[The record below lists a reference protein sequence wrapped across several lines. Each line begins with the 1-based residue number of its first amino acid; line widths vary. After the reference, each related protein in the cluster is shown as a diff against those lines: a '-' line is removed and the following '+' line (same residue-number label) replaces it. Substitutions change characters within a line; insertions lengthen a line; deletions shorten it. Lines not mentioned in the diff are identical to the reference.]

1 MNKRA
6 YTVCFDLFI
15 PSLASFTLTRIPKMK
30 NLITVVCATAIIAL
44 AGCSSSSTPPPREDT
59 PSPPQP
65 SAQIQ
70 VVHAVADAP
79 SITVNVGGPPPA
91 GSDLIGLVFAGVSNG
106 SFLPVD
112 AVDVSVDANLPDG
125 TAVEVV
131 AATPVDFVV
140 DTRTIIVATGAVGA
154 IEAVVLVQDVPGAAS
169 TGNARLRFMHA
180 AVGVGTVD
188 VYATAPDAD
197 LAASA
202 PVATIAFQEAGD
214 VLDLAP
220 GDYQVRVTPTG
231 DPATVIFDAG
241 TATLIG
247 GEDILAVAVNN
258 TTASTQPITLLVAD
272 TTTGD
277 SDVVQD
283 VNGEAATRFVHASPD
298 AGPFDILVDDVA
310 EVEGIVYTEFAET
323 EGRAPA
329 TYDIE
334 VTAAGD
340 ALTSVFQV
348 DITLSSGGY
357 YESTALGSVLAVPV
371 EPAAAEEFTVGLTAF
386 GFHDYRRIVTDTK
399 LRIVH
404 ASVLAAAGADI
415 YVVEAGTDITGATA
429 TAAGAVIGDSTGFI
443 TLDPGSYDIVIT
455 VVDEVTE
462 EDVEVF
468 RMDAVALDADGIYSA
483 IAVDDLVN
491 VGELSIIALDDLA
504 P

>member
-1 MNKRA
+1 
-6 YTVCFDLFI
+6 
-15 PSLASFTLTRIPKMK
+15 MK

-283 VNGEAATRFVHASPD
+283 V
-298 AGPFDILVDDVA
+298 
-310 EVEGIVYTEFAET
+310 
-323 EGRAPA
+323 
-329 TYDIE
+329 
-334 VTAAGD
+334 
-340 ALTSVFQV
+340 
-348 DITLSSGGY
+348 
-357 YESTALGSVLAVPV
+357 
-371 EPAAAEEFTVGLTAF
+371 
-386 GFHDYRRIVTDTK
+386 
-399 LRIVH
+399 
-404 ASVLAAAGADI
+404 
-415 YVVEAGTDITGATA
+415 
-429 TAAGAVIGDSTGFI
+429 
-443 TLDPGSYDIVIT
+443 
-455 VVDEVTE
+455 
-462 EDVEVF
+462 
-468 RMDAVALDADGIYSA
+468 
-483 IAVDDLVN
+483 
-491 VGELSIIALDDLA
+491 
-504 P
+504 

>member
-1 MNKRA
+1 LQYKKRSANKNADFKGDYLMNKRA

-79 SITVNVGGPPPA
+79 SINVNVGGPPPA
-91 GSDLIGLVFAGVSNG
+91 GSDLLGLVFSGVSNG

-298 AGPFDILVDDVA
+298 AGPFDVLVDDVA

-334 VTAAGD
+334 VTA
-340 ALTSVFQV
+340 
-348 DITLSSGGY
+348 LSNRLRPKS
-357 YESTALGSVLAVPV
+357 SRSVLRPLA
-371 EPAAAEEFTVGLTAF
+371 FMIIVGLSQIRSCA
-386 GFHDYRRIVTDTK
+386 
-399 LRIVH
+399 
-404 ASVLAAAGADI
+404 
-415 YVVEAGTDITGATA
+415 
-429 TAAGAVIGDSTGFI
+429 
-443 TLDPGSYDIVIT
+443 
-455 VVDEVTE
+455 
-462 EDVEVF
+462 
-468 RMDAVALDADGIYSA
+468 
-483 IAVDDLVN
+483 
-491 VGELSIIALDDLA
+491 
-504 P
+504 

>member
-1 MNKRA
+1 
-6 YTVCFDLFI
+6 
-15 PSLASFTLTRIPKMK
+15 MK
-30 NLITVVCATAIIAL
+30 NLMTVVCATAIFAL
-44 AGCSSSSTPPPREDT
+44 AGCDSSDPPPPREDT
-59 PSPPQP
+59 PSPPP
-65 SAQIQ
+65 AAAQLQ

-79 SITVNVGGPPPA
+79 SVNVNVGGPPPA
-91 GSDLIGLVFAGVSNG
+91 GSDLLGLVFTGVSNS

-112 AVDVSVDANLPDG
+112 AVDVSVDANLPGG
-125 TAVEVV
+125 TTVEVV

-154 IEAVVLVQDVPGAAS
+154 IEAVVLTQDVPDAAS
-169 TGNARLRFMHA
+169 IGTARLRVMHA

-202 PVATIAFQEAGD
+202 PIATIAFQEAGD
-214 VLDLAP
+214 VLDLAA
-220 GDYQVRVTPTG
+220 GDYQIRVTPTG
-231 DPATVIFDAG
+231 VPAIVVFDAG
-241 TATLIG
+241 TATLVG
-247 GEDILAVAVNN
+247 GEDLLAVAVNN
-258 TTASTQPITLLVAD
+258 TTASTQPILLLVTD

-277 SDVVQD
+277 TGVVQD

-298 AGPFDILVDDVA
+298 AGPLDVLVDDVA

-340 ALTSVFQV
+340 PLTSLFQV

-371 EPAAAEEFTVGLTAF
+371 EPAEPEEFTVGLTAF
-386 GFHDYRRIVTDTK
+386 GFHDYRRIATDTK
-399 LRIVH
+399 LRVDQG
-404 ASVLAAAGADI
+404 SLLYAAGADI
-415 YVVEAGTDITGATA
+415 YVVEAGTDITTATA
-429 TAAGAVIGDSTGFI
+429 TAAGAVIGDSTGFM
-443 TLDPGSYDIVIT
+443 TLVPGSYDIVIT

-468 RMDAVALDADGIYSA
+468 RMDGVALAPGGIYSA
-483 IAVDDLVN
+483 VAVDDLVTI
-491 VGELSIIALDDLA
+491 GALDIIALDDLA

>member
-1 MNKRA
+1 MKNI
-6 YTVCFDLFI
+6 LFI
-15 PSLASFTLTRIPKMK
+15 TILTA
-30 NLITVVCATAIIAL
+30 LIAL
-44 AGCSSSSTPPPREDT
+44 VGCDSSSTPAPIPETPTPPT
-59 PSPPQP
+59 PQ
-65 SAQIQ
+65 AQIQ

-106 SFLPVD
+106 EFLPVD

-154 IEAVVLVQDVPGAAS
+154 VEAVVLVQDVPGAAN
-169 TGNARLRFMHA
+169 TGTARLRFMHA

-202 PVATIAFQEAGD
+202 PVATIAFQEDGG

-247 GEDILAVAVNN
+247 GEDILAVAINN

-298 AGPFDILVDDVA
+298 AGPLDVLVDDVA

-334 VTAAGD
+334 VTVAGD
-340 ALTSVFQV
+340 PLTSLFQV
-348 DITLSSGGY
+348 DIALSSGGY

-371 EPAAAEEFTVGLTAF
+371 EPPAAEEFTVGLTAF

-399 LRIVH
+399 LRVVQG
-404 ASVLAAAGADI
+404 SLLYAAGADI
-415 YVVEAGTDITGATA
+415 YVVEAGTDITTATA

-455 VVDEVTE
+455 VVDEVTML
-462 EDVEVF
+462 DVEVF
-468 RMDAVALDADGIYSA
+468 RMDGVALAANGIYSA
-483 IAVDDLVN
+483 IAIDDRIN
-491 VGELSIIALDDLA
+491 VGALNIIALDDLA

>member
-1 MNKRA
+1 M
-6 YTVCFDLFI
+6 
-15 PSLASFTLTRIPKMK
+15 
-30 NLITVVCATAIIAL
+30 
-44 AGCSSSSTPPPREDT
+44 
-59 PSPPQP
+59 
-65 SAQIQ
+65 
-70 VVHAVADAP
+70 
-79 SITVNVGGPPPA
+79 
-91 GSDLIGLVFAGVSNG
+91 
-106 SFLPVD
+106 
-112 AVDVSVDANLPDG
+112 
-125 TAVEVV
+125 
-131 AATPVDFVV
+131 
-140 DTRTIIVATGAVGA
+140 
-154 IEAVVLVQDVPGAAS
+154 LVQDVAGAAS
-169 TGNARLRFMHA
+169 TGTARLRVMHA

-202 PVATIAFQEAGD
+202 PIATIAFQEAGD
-214 VLDLAP
+214 VLDLSP
-220 GDYQVRVTPTG
+220 GDYQIRVTPTG

-258 TTASTQPITLLVAD
+258 TTASTQPILLLVAD
-272 TTTGD
+272 TTSGD

-298 AGPFDILVDDVA
+298 AGPLDVLVDDVA

-340 ALTSVFQV
+340 PLTSLFQV
-348 DITLSSGGY
+348 DIELNSGGY

-371 EPAAAEEFTVGLTAF
+371 EPPAAEEFTVGLTAF
-386 GFHDYRRIVTDTK
+386 GIHDFRRIATDTK
-399 LRIVH
+399 LRVDQG
-404 ASVLAAAGADI
+404 SLLYAAGADI
-415 YVVEAGTDITGATA
+415 YVVEAGTDITTATA

-455 VVDEVTE
+455 VVDEVTML
-462 EDVEVF
+462 DVEVF
-468 RMDAVALDADGIYSA
+468 RMNGVALAAGGIYSA
-483 IAVDDLVN
+483 IAIDDLIN
-491 VGELSIIALDDLA
+491 VGALDIIALDDLA